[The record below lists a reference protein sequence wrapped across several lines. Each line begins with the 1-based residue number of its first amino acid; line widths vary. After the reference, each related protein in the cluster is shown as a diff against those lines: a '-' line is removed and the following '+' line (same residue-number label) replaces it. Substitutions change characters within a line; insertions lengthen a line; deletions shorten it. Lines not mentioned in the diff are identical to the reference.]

1 MIDAAQP
8 SGGYALLQRLS
19 DASGA
24 TRRQLDTAQQQVA
37 TGRVATSYA
46 GLGAGARTTR
56 DLRPQIQHQQVWQ
69 TNIDTAAGRLDAT
82 QSALR
87 SVAGIAADF
96 YARTNNLNQLGVSE
110 ADAIAASAR
119 SALQQVGQLLNTR
132 VGDVYVFAGQ
142 DSANPPVPDTSPGV
156 LATALLAS
164 DTATPPFST
173 TLGTALPEVEV
184 GEGQRVA
191 TGVLANRNTL
201 ATSAAPTT
209 GSYMRD
215 VMRAL
220 ATLTTVTGGPGTEA
234 VAADTRS
241 RLNSAISAMA
251 SETGSLGDIQSNLTA
266 RKAGLVDLSTA
277 LTKQVSAVE
286 DVDLAAALTRVS
298 ALQTQLQASYQLIA
312 GAKDLSLA
320 KFLPA

>member
-1 MIDAAQP
+1 MIEPAQP
-8 SGGYALLQRLS
+8 SSGYALLQRLS
-19 DASGA
+19 DDSAA
-24 TRRQLDTAQQQVA
+24 VRRQLDTAQQQVA
-37 TGRVATSYA
+37 TGRVAESYA
-46 GLGAGARTTR
+46 GLGAAARTPLN
-56 DLRPQIQHQQVWQ
+56 LRPQIQHQQVWQ

-82 QSALR
+82 QNALK
-87 SVAGIAADF
+87 SIAGIAADF
-96 YARTNNLNQLGVSE
+96 YARTSNLNHLGVSE
-110 ADAIAASAR
+110 AGSIATSAR
-119 SALQQVGQLLNTR
+119 AALQQVGQLLNTR

-220 ATLTTVTGGPGTEA
+220 ATLTTVIDGPGVEA

-241 RLNSAISAMA
+241 RLGSAISAMA
-251 SETGSLGDIQSNLTA
+251 TETGALGDIQSNLTA
-266 RKAGLVDLSTA
+266 RKTGLVDVSAA

-286 DVDLAAALTRVS
+286 DVDLAATLTRVS

-312 GAKDLSLA
+312 GTKDLSLA
-320 KFLPA
+320 KFLAP